1 MKEHVIINLD
11 RTVNVPESMK
21 KIGIQYDHNVKTI
34 TFDCPRYP
42 DENQSVDM
50 SSMKIFINWM
60 LPDKTLGS
68 TIATNVCVDSEN
80 ENLMH
85 FDWVITKAVTSVSGV
100 LSTLICIKETT
111 ETGEETYHWNSELIQ
126 SFKVGNGMECTE
138 EIVEQNI
145 DVITQLLVQMDAV
158 NTRTSEEALE
168 RHVEN
173 YLTENP
179 PTFSDQQADESVRKY
194 MEENAQTHVDDYLER
209 NPLTLDE
216 TLTDSTKAAPADL
229 VGELKGDLVNQKEF
243 IYEDG
248 LRLKKEIKTDTT
260 IFIDREMKNVL
271 SNLVPISIYHSNRFD
286 YTKMST
292 SVNSYN
298 GSHTITKENNGLKI
312 VRNVISAST
321 YLMNLYKYTSEFSG
335 NLWFSCDIK
344 AENVSDAMVKIKVND
359 IEKESIYGVG
369 HVYACIPVNTGDVV
383 TLLFYT
389 DIGNTTTGNT
399 IYYSNIMLQYE
410 AMTDEFIPYTVDSD
424 NSTYLTKT
432 IILDGINLGKFDDWT
447 TMNTRSGKYYFL
459 LNNKLSDMLDE
470 TTPTVNTDIG
480 NWETN
485 FNQISSYDLQGGSVD
500 GLAVF
505 TNKSL
510 GIFIDSIQKRATL
523 PTYLQSNP
531 IFITYTYSKDGVK
544 AIDSVTVG
552 DILVS
557 EESISLSGY
566 CKEESNKIINYVAMG
581 DSITGMF
588 SYGTSYPEMIAKND
602 NRINAFNCGFSGS
615 QVTDHSNENYKAF
628 SFNRLVNAIVN
639 NDWTL
644 QDSAVENITTA
655 HYSENLA
662 RLKTIDFS
670 KVDYLSLLYG
680 TNDWGSSVSLD
691 IFKSVYVSS
700 ITTLLTKYPNLKV
713 IIISPYW
720 RSITTGKDSNID
732 ANGNNEYLYQFSDGI
747 EELAK
752 KNFNCPTLNLY
763 WNLGANAITNRYFTQ
778 DGTHPT
784 FSTRLRIANMIDE
797 LLD

>member
-1 MKEHVIINLD
+1 MGV
-11 RTVNVPESMK
+11 R
-21 KIGIQYDHNVKTI
+21 IQ
-34 TFDCPRYP
+34 
-42 DENQSVDM
+42 E
-50 SSMKIFINWM
+50 
-60 LPDKTLGS
+60 LP
-68 TIATNVCVDSEN
+68 
-80 ENLMH
+80 
-85 FDWVITKAVTSVSGV
+85 
-100 LSTLICIKETT
+100 ETT
-111 ETGEETYHWNSELIQ
+111 GIKKEDVL
-126 SFKVGNGMECTE
+126 
-138 EIVEQNI
+138 IVEDGQGTKKGT
-145 DVITQLLVQMDAV
+145 VQQLD
-158 NTRTSEEALE
+158 EALG
-168 RHVEN
+168 VSQ
-173 YLTENP
+173 L
-179 PTFSDQQADESVRKY
+179 K
-194 MEENAQTHVDDYLER
+194 EE
-209 NPLTLDE
+209 
-216 TLTDSTKAAPADL
+216 
-229 VGELKGDLVNQKEF
+229 LVNQKEF

-248 LRLKKEIKTDTT
+248 LGLKKEIKTGTT
-260 IFIDREMKNVL
+260 IFIDREMKNVS

-312 VRNVISAST
+312 VRNVISSLA
-321 YLMNLYKYTSEFSG
+321 YLMNIYEYTSEFSG

-383 TLLFYT
+383 KLQFYT

-410 AMTDEFIPYTVDSD
+410 AMTDEFIPYTVYSD
-424 NSTYLTKT
+424 NRDYDEKT
-432 IILDGINLGKFDDWT
+432 IILDGINLGKLDDWT
-447 TMNTRSGKYYFL
+447 TMNKTSGSGKHYFV

-470 TTPTVNTDIG
+470 TVPTVNTDIG

-485 FNQISSYDLQGGSVD
+485 FNQISSYDLQEGSVD
-500 GLAVF
+500 GLAIF
-505 TNKSL
+505 TNKVI
-510 GIFIDSIQKRATL
+510 GIYIDSIQTRSEL

-531 IFITYTYSKDGVK
+531 ISVTYMYSKDRIK
-544 AIDSVTVG
+544 SIDSVTVG

-566 CKEESNKIINYVAMG
+566 CKEKSNKIINYVAMG

-615 QVTDHSNENYKAF
+615 QVTDHINENYKAF
-628 SFNRLVNAIVN
+628 SFNRLVNAIVK

-644 QDSAVENITTA
+644 QDSAVGNIA
-655 HYSENLA
+655 SPHYSENLA
-662 RLKTIDFS
+662 RLKAIDFS

-680 TNDWGSSVSLD
+680 TNDWGANVNLD
-691 IFKSVYVSS
+691 TFKNVYISS
-700 ITTLLTKYPNLKV
+700 ISALLTKFPQLK
-713 IIISPYW
+713 IIVISPYW
-720 RSITTGKDSNID
+720 RSISSGKDSNID
-732 ANGNNEYLYQFSDGI
+732 ANSGGKYLYEFSDCI

-797 LLD
+797 LLN

>member
-1 MKEHVIINLD
+1 MNTEKKLYQWDTGQKLTGCTGLYVDFPIDNEVYRVETIDGTCII
-11 RTVNVPESMK
+11 
-21 KIGIQYDHNVKTI
+21 
-34 TFDCPRYP
+34 P
-42 DENQSVDM
+42 DELLQTSGGHKVYECMTNNTIRSFAFSVTPRPKPPDYVFTPTERLTFEGLVQKVDDAVADM
-50 SSMKIFINWM
+50 IRRAES
-60 LPDKTLGS
+60 G
-68 TIATNVCVDSEN
+68 E
-80 ENLMH
+80 
-85 FDWVITKAVTSVSGV
+85 FDGHTPVKGTDYFT
-100 LSTLICIKETT
+100 
-111 ETGEETYHWNSELIQ
+111 
-126 SFKVGNGMECTE
+126 TE
-138 EIVEQNI
+138 EIRQIQNEVSSGAI
-145 DVITQLLVQMDAV
+145 GEFKSAV
-158 NTRTSEEALE
+158 NTETDKFNANATEKVNTYNQNDSQKTTSYNANATAKLNAYNTNANNRVAEFDS
-168 RHVEN
+168 H
-173 YLTENP
+173 TE
-179 PTFSDQQADESVRKY
+179 QI
-194 MEENAQTHVDDYLER
+194 QTDISELK
-209 NPLTLDE
+209 
-216 TLTDSTKAAPADL
+216 SDL
-229 VGELKGDLVNQKEF
+229 VNEISDVNKNLVNQKEF

-260 IFIDREMKNVL
+260 IFIDREMKSVS

-292 SVNSYN
+292 SVSSYN
-298 GSHTITKENNGLKI
+298 GNHTITKENNGLKI
-312 VRNVISAST
+312 VRNVISASA
-321 YLMNLYKYTSEFSG
+321 YIMNLYEYTSEFSG

-359 IEKESIYGVG
+359 VEKELIYGVG

-383 TLLFYT
+383 KLQFYT
-389 DIGNTTTGNT
+389 DMGNTTTGNT

-447 TMNTRSGKYYFL
+447 TMNTRSGNYYFL
-459 LNNKLSDMLDE
+459 FNNTLSDMLDE
-470 TTPTVNTDIG
+470 TVPTVYTDIG

-505 TNKSL
+505 TNKKL
-510 GIFIDSIQKRATL
+510 GIFIDSIQTRATL
-523 PTYLQSNP
+523 ATYLQSNP
-531 IFITYTYSKDGVK
+531 ISITYTYSKDGVK

-557 EESISLSGY
+557 EEPISLSGY
-566 CKEESNKIINYVAMG
+566 CKEEPNKIINYVAMG

-588 SYGTSYPEMIAKND
+588 SYATSYPEMIAKND

-628 SFNRLVNAIVN
+628 SFNRLVNAIIN

-797 LLD
+797 LLN